1 VEVDAYYSKACDSR
15 TDLAV
20 PAAAQN
26 KGEEQGQGP
35 SKGAGE
41 LGEEDRGG
49 QGEEEAGNEVH
60 VGRGCVLAAGGKG
73 LRRRKAA
80 SASKK
85 TSSSPLQQGGG
96 RTAAE
101 ARTLDAAVLLEVAG
115 RDHEQ
120 RRTKRPNVEA
130 KETYI
135 GPQASQS
142 CEGKERPNETAKR
155 AGGGGE
161 GGGGGGGGGRGLGR
175 DYGAGGR
182 KETRGVEVDAYY
194 SKAWQEGGTLKHAA
208 HLDEAGR
215 LALEAKIE
223 SIVGKTLKLDA
234 RGAQQ
239 GRALVASLA
248 HR

>member
-1 VEVDAYYSKACDSR
+1 VKQGR
-15 TDLAV
+15 T
-20 PAAAQN
+20 
-26 KGEEQGQGP
+26 
-35 SKGAGE
+35 
-41 LGEEDRGG
+41 GG
-49 QGEEEAGNEVH
+49 VRA
-60 VGRGCVLAAGGKG
+60 
-73 LRRRKAA
+73 RRR
-80 SASKK
+80 
-85 TSSSPLQQGGG
+85 LGN
-96 RTAAE
+96 
-101 ARTLDAAVLLEVAG
+101 
-115 RDHEQ
+115 HEQ